1 VSALANTVLDLIIVG
16 GGPAGLTAAIYAA
29 RMGMKTLLL
38 ESAAFGGRAL
48 LAPWV
53 DNYPGF
59 PEGLS
64 GTDLIDKMVEQTK
77 RFGVEMSFPVEALDI
92 SSEGQIKKIVIRRG
106 EHQAFSII
114 LATGTYNKRLQ
125 VPGEDEFLGQGVSY
139 CAVCDGPFFIGKVT
153 AVIGSSDE
161 ALEDALYLS
170 SLSKKV
176 IMITQRK
183 EIEATKNLIDA
194 INEKTNIEVHQ
205 ARVNS
210 INGDGQVS
218 SISVSDFNGREWT
231 APVDGIF
238 ISLGGT
244 PLSGLAKKIGITLD
258 EKGCIVVD
266 RRQATNVEGIFAAG
280 DCTCA
285 GMQIV
290 TACGEGA
297 RAALQ
302 AYQYARSLRRT

>member
-1 VSALANTVLDLIIVG
+1 M
-16 GGPAGLTAAIYAA
+16 TASIYAA
-29 RMGMKTLLL
+29 RMGMKFLLL
-38 ESAAFGGRAL
+38 ESSGFGGRAL

-64 GTDLIDKMVEQTK
+64 GTDLIDKMIGQTK
-77 RFGVEMSFPVEALDI
+77 KFGVEMRFPVEALDI
-92 SSEGQIKKIVIRRG
+92 SSEGQIKKIVTRG
-106 EHQAFSII
+106 GELQASSII
-114 LATGTYNKRLQ
+114 LATGTFNKRLQ

-139 CAVCDGPFFIGKVT
+139 CAVCDGPFFKGKVT

-176 IMITQRK
+176 TIITQQK
-183 EIEATKNLIDA
+183 EMAATKNLLDS
-194 INEKTNIEVHQ
+194 INEKTNIEIHQ

-210 INGDGQVS
+210 INGDGHVN
-218 SISVSDFNGREWT
+218 SISVSDFDGKEWT
-231 APVDGIF
+231 VPVNGVF

-266 RRQATNVEGIFAAG
+266 RQQATNVKGVFAAG

-302 AYQYARSLRRT
+302 AYQYVRNLRKT

>member
-1 VSALANTVLDLIIVG
+1 MASAVLDLIIIG

-29 RMGMKTLLL
+29 RMGMKILVL

-59 PEGLS
+59 PEGLT
-64 GTDLIDKMVEQTK
+64 GTNLIDRMVEQAK
-77 RFGVEMSFPVEALDI
+77 KFNVETMIPAEALDI
-92 SSEGQIKKIVIRRG
+92 SSKGQAKNIMTHRG
-106 EHQAFSII
+106 EYFTSSII

-125 VPGEDEFLGQGVSY
+125 VPGENEFLGQGVSY
-139 CAVCDGPFFIGKVT
+139 CAVCDGPFFKGKVT

-161 ALEDALYLS
+161 ALEDAIYLS

-176 IMITQRK
+176 IIITQQ
-183 EIEATKNLIDA
+183 EETIAPKNLLDSVA
-194 INEKTNIEVHQ
+194 EKKNIEVYHT
-205 ARVNS
+205 RVKS
-210 INGDGQVS
+210 IQGDTLVH
-218 SISVSDFNGREWT
+218 SISVSDFNGIERT
-231 APVDGIF
+231 LLVDGVF

-244 PLSGLAKKIGITLD
+244 PLSGLAKKIGIELD

-302 AYQYARSLRRT
+302 AYQYVRSLRKR

>member
-1 VSALANTVLDLIIVG
+1 LASAILDLIIIG

-29 RMGMKTLLL
+29 RMGMKMLLL
-38 ESAAFGGRAL
+38 ESTAFGGRAL
-48 LAPWV
+48 LAPWI

-59 PEGLS
+59 PEGLT
-64 GTDLIDKMVEQTK
+64 GTNLIDRMVEQTK
-77 RFGVEMSFPVEALDI
+77 KSGVETITPMEALDI
-92 SSEGQIKKIVIRRG
+92 GCDGQTKKIMTHRG
-106 EHQAFSII
+106 EYQASSII
-114 LATGTYNKRLQ
+114 LATGTYNRRLQ
-125 VPGEDEFLGQGVSY
+125 VPGENEFLGQGVSY
-139 CAVCDGPFFIGKVT
+139 CAVCDGPFFKGKVT

-176 IMITQRK
+176 VVITQQK
-183 EIEATKNLIDA
+183 EVVAPKNLLDA
-194 INEKTNIEVHQ
+194 VTEKRNTEVHK
-205 ARVNS
+205 ARVKS
-210 INGDGQVS
+210 IHGDKLVS
-218 SISVSDFNGREWT
+218 SILVSDFNGIERT
-231 APVDGIF
+231 LAVDGIF
-238 ISLGGT
+238 ISLGGI
-244 PLSGLAKKIGITLD
+244 PLSGLAKKIGIELD
-258 EKGCIVVD
+258 EKGCIIVD

-302 AYQYARSLRRT
+302 AYQYVRSLKRT

>member
-1 VSALANTVLDLIIVG
+1 
-16 GGPAGLTAAIYAA
+16 
-29 RMGMKTLLL
+29 MKILLL

-64 GTDLIDKMVEQTK
+64 GTDLIDNMVKQTK
-77 RFGVEMSFPVEALDI
+77 KFGVEMSYPMEALDI
-92 SSEGQIKKIVIRRG
+92 SSEGQIKKIITRKG
-106 EHQAFSII
+106 EHQASSII
-114 LATGTYNKRLQ
+114 LSTGTYNKRLQ

-139 CAVCDGPFFIGKVT
+139 CAVCDGPFFKAKVT

-176 IMITQRK
+176 TIITQQK
-183 EIEATKNLIDA
+183 EMVAPKNLIDS

-210 INGDGQVS
+210 INGDGRVK
-218 SISVSDFNGREWT
+218 SISVSDFNGRELIVS
-231 APVDGIF
+231 VDGVF

-258 EKGCIVVD
+258 EKGCIIVD

-302 AYQYARSLRRT
+302 AYQYVRNLRKT

>member
-1 VSALANTVLDLIIVG
+1 MIVG

-29 RMGMKTLLL
+29 RMGMKMLLL

-48 LAPWV
+48 LAPWI

-64 GTDLIDKMVEQTK
+64 GIDLIDKMVEQTK
-77 RFGVEMSFPVEALDI
+77 KFGVETSFPAEALDI
-92 SSEGQIKKIVIRRG
+92 SSVGQIKRIITRRG
-106 EHQAFSII
+106 EYQTSSII

-125 VPGEDEFLGQGVSY
+125 VPGENEFLGQGVSY
-139 CAVCDGPFFIGKVT
+139 CAVCDGPFFKRKVT

-176 IMITQRK
+176 IIVTQQK
-183 EIEATKNLIDA
+183 EMVAPKNLMDA
-194 INEKTNIEVHQ
+194 INEKTNIEVHE
-205 ARVNS
+205 AKVNS

-218 SISVSDFNGREWT
+218 SISVSDFNGREW
-231 APVDGIF
+231 AVSIDGIF
-238 ISLGGT
+238 ISLGGA
-244 PLSGLAKKIGITLD
+244 PLSGLAKKSGIMLD
-258 EKGCIVVD
+258 DKGCIIVD
-266 RRQATNVEGIFAAG
+266 RRQSTNVEGIFAAG

-302 AYQYARSLRRT
+302 AYQYVRSLRRT